1 MVNGDAN
8 ENGIKINRSNQQ
20 KKTFGRAERFF
31 VFLCRCFARLQ
42 CRFVRLRRQ
51 TSYLHAM
58 FWRNCRMYLPK
69 ILFPVSCSFLLFHCR
84 SFSPGR
90 QHFSFSHRC
99 YEIFMFFF
107 QRNSS
112 TLFPITR
119 SSSFSVTH
127 VSVDIKNNIKIN
139 VEKDTTLFFSLSL
152 SLKVLVAMPVD

>member
-1 MVNGDAN
+1 
-8 ENGIKINRSNQQ
+8 
-20 KKTFGRAERFF
+20 
-31 VFLCRCFARLQ
+31 
-42 CRFVRLRRQ
+42 
-51 TSYLHAM
+51 
-58 FWRNCRMYLPK
+58 
-69 ILFPVSCSFLLFHCR
+69 
-84 SFSPGR
+84 
-90 QHFSFSHRC
+90 
-99 YEIFMFFF
+99 MFFF